1 MFTIIKGKEQV
12 TVESRQGIEVYL
24 ANGWKLLGEV
34 TEPEVKEEVE
44 LTKKDIQQQL
54 EAKGIEY
61 SPRDNKTTLLE
72 KLEGSKPTDNFD
84 DGLLKG

>member
-1 MFTIIKGKEQV
+1 MIKIIKDTEV
-12 TVESRQGIEVYL
+12 LTLDNRISLGIYL
-24 ANGWKLLGEV
+24 SNGWKLLGEDF
-34 TEPEVKEEVE
+34 EPKVVEVVE
-44 LTKKDIQQQL
+44 PTKKEIQQQL
-54 EAKGIEY
+54 DAKGIEY

>member
-1 MFTIIKGKEQV
+1 MIKIIKD
-12 TVESRQGIEVYL
+12 TEVVILDNRLSLDIYL
-24 ANGWKLLGEV
+24 SNGWKLLGEV
-34 TEPEVKEEVE
+34 TEPEVAEVVE
-44 LTKKDIQQQL
+44 PTKKEIQQQL
-54 EAKGIEY
+54 DAKGIEY

>member
-1 MFTIIKGKEQV
+1 MIKLIKEND
-12 TVESRQGIEVYL
+12 TLILDSDIGLDIYL
-24 ANGWKLLGEV
+24 SNGWKLLGEV

-61 SPRDNKTTLLE
+61 SPRDNKAALLE
-72 KLEGSKPTDNFD
+72 KLEGGTPTDNFD

>member
-1 MFTIIKGKEQV
+1 MFTIIKGKEQI
-12 TVESRQGIEVYL
+12 TLDSRQGLKIYL
-24 ANGWKLLGEV
+24 SNGWKLLGENI
-34 TEPEVKEEVE
+34 EPEVTEVVE
-44 LTKKDIQQQL
+44 PTKKEIQQQL
-54 EAKGIEY
+54 DAKGIEY

>member
-1 MFTIIKGKEQV
+1 MIKLIKGE
-12 TVESRQGIEVYL
+12 EIIILSNNIGLDIYL
-24 ANGWKLLGEV
+24 SNGWKLLGEEI
-34 TEPEVKEEVE
+34 EPEVVEVVE
-44 LTKKDIQQQL
+44 PTKREIQQQL
-54 EAKGIEY
+54 DAKGIEY

>member
-1 MFTIIKGKEQV
+1 MIKIIKDGMIAEINSSLD
-12 TVESRQGIEVYL
+12 TYL
-24 ANGWKLLGEV
+24 SNGWKLLGEES
-34 TEPEVKEEVE
+34 EPKAEEVE

-54 EAKGIEY
+54 DAKGIEY
-61 SPRDNKTTLLE
+61 SPRDNKTTLLD

>member
-1 MFTIIKGKEQV
+1 MIKIIKEKEVV
-12 TVESRQGIEVYL
+12 TLSNSLSLDIYL
-24 ANGWKLLGEV
+24 ANGWKLLGENI
-34 TEPEVKEEVE
+34 EPEVTEVVE
-44 LTKKDIQQQL
+44 PTKREIQQQL
-54 EAKGIEY
+54 DAKGIEY

>member
-1 MFTIIKGKEQV
+1 MIKIIKDTEVV
-12 TVESRQGIEVYL
+12 TLNNSSSLGIYL
-24 ANGWKLLGEV
+24 SNGWKLLGEV
-34 TEPEVKEEVE
+34 TEPEVTEVVE
-44 LTKKDIQQQL
+44 PTKKEIQQQL
-54 EAKGIEY
+54 DAKGIEY

>member
-1 MFTIIKGKEQV
+1 MIKIIKD
-12 TVESRQGIEVYL
+12 GIVAEIEYGL
-24 ANGWKLLGEV
+24 DTYMQNGWKLLGEDS
-34 TEPEVKEEVE
+34 EPKADEVE

-61 SPRDNKTTLLE
+61 SPRDNKAALLT
-72 KLEGSKPTDNFD
+72 KLEGGTPTDNFD

>member
-12 TVESRQGIEVYL
+12 TAETRQEIEVYL
-24 ANGWKLLGEV
+24 ANGWELLGENV
-34 TEPEVKEEVE
+34 EPEVTEVVE
-44 LTKKDIQQQL
+44 PTKKEIQQQL
-54 EAKGIEY
+54 DAKGIEY

>member
-1 MFTIIKGKEQV
+1 MFTIIKDKEKM
-12 TVESRQGIEVYL
+12 TVSNRSGLSVYL
-24 ANGWKLLGEV
+24 SNGWKLLGEDI
-34 TEPEVKEEVE
+34 EPEVTEVVE
-44 LTKKDIQQQL
+44 PTKKEIQQQL
-54 EAKGIEY
+54 DAKGIEY

>member
-1 MFTIIKGKEQV
+1 MYKIIKDGMIAE
-12 TVESRQGIEVYL
+12 VEYSLDTYL
-24 ANGWKLLGEV
+24 SNGWKLLGEDS
-34 TEPEVKEEVE
+34 EPEVKEEVE

-61 SPRDNKTTLLE
+61 SPRDNKATLLT
-72 KLEGSKPTDNFD
+72 KLEGGTPTDNFD

>member
-1 MFTIIKGKEQV
+1 MIKIIKDK
-12 TVESRQGIEVYL
+12 TILTLDNSSSLSIYL
-24 ANGWKLLGEV
+24 RNGWELLGEDI
-34 TEPEVKEEVE
+34 EPEVVEVVE
-44 LTKKDIQQQL
+44 PTKREIQQQL
-54 EAKGIEY
+54 DAKGIEY

>member
-1 MFTIIKGKEQV
+1 MFTIIKGKEKI

-24 ANGWKLLGEV
+24 ANGWKLLGEDI
-34 TEPEVKEEVE
+34 EPEVVEVVE
-44 LTKKDIQQQL
+44 PTKKEIQQQL

>member
-1 MFTIIKGKEQV
+1 MYKLIKDEEILILSNNIGLD
-12 TVESRQGIEVYL
+12 IYL
-24 ANGWKLLGEV
+24 SNGWKLLGEDI
-34 TEPEVKEEVE
+34 EPEVTEVVE
-44 LTKKDIQQQL
+44 PTKKEIQQQL
-54 EAKGIEY
+54 DAKGIEY

>member
-1 MFTIIKGKEQV
+1 MFTIIKDGDKQV
-12 TVESRQGIEVYL
+12 VSNRNALSIYL
-24 ANGWKLLGEV
+24 SNGWKLLGEDS
-34 TEPEVKEEVE
+34 EPEVKEVVE
-44 LTKKDIQQQL
+44 PTKKEIQQQL

-72 KLEGSKPTDNFD
+72 KLEGGTPTDNFD